1 MTNIFETLRSLGL
14 TSESTK
20 VIYSE
25 ETRDVSPLRVFKDS
39 VSGVIFIDS
48 YYTGEDT
55 YKKGGYRKDKTVIN
69 VHTCNPDHERNAD
82 ADRRVSDFNQFYTGK
97 RIADF
102 GCGDGE
108 FLKRTRHLVSS
119 SVGIELE
126 EDYVEA
132 LNSDGINCV
141 QSLTEIDNGSLDVMF
156 SFHTLEHLPNPIDFL
171 TEMRNKLT
179 EGGIIVVEVP
189 HASDFLLSHIKSDE
203 FKKFTLWSQHLVLHT
218 RDSLNRLLTS
228 TEFKDVIIQ
237 GVQRYPLSN
246 HLNWLAFGK
255 PGGHK
260 SKLSTIDSSELH
272 SAYEAALQ
280 RIDSTDTLIA
290 IAKK

>member
-1 MTNIFETLRSLGL
+1 MSFKTLIFETLQSLGL

-20 VIYSE
+20 AIYSKG
-25 ETRDVSPLRVFKDS
+25 TRDVSPLNVFKDS
-39 VSGVIFIDS
+39 ISGIIFIDGYNGRFDMD
-48 YYTGEDT
+48 YYAGTG
-55 YKKGGYRKDKTVIN
+55 
-69 VHTCNPDHERNAD
+69 NPDYERNAD
-82 ADRRVSDFNQFYTGK
+82 ANRRVSDFNQFYTGK

-119 SVGIELE
+119 SVGIELQK
-126 EDYVEA
+126 DHVEA

-141 QSLTEIDNGSLDVMF
+141 QSLKEIDNDSLDVMF

-203 FKKFTLWSQHLVLHT
+203 FKKFTLYSQHLVLHT

-246 HLNWLAFGK
+246 HLNWLASGK

-260 SKLSTIDSSELH
+260 SKLSAIDSSELH

-280 RIDSTDTLIA
+280 RIDSTDTIIA